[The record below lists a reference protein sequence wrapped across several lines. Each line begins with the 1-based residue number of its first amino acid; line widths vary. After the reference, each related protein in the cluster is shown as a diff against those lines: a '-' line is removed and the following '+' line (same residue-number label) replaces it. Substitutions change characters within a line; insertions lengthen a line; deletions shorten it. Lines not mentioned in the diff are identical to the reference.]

1 MNAMISDAQFNS
13 IALVLIAAI
22 TIIPTTL
29 AAYWARGAKKD
40 SGEAKE
46 NSAKALHEV
55 ATNGGMSDPNPN
67 LNDHVKYQTEML
79 ENLTKGHD
87 DLQSAFEAHLA
98 HSKTMDEALA
108 ELYLQ
113 IRPEPRQW
121 PDSGK
126 IL

>member
-13 IALVLIAAI
+13 IALVIIAAI

-67 LNDHVKYQTEML
+67 LNDHVKYQTQML
-79 ENLTKGHD
+79 ESLGAKFS
-87 DLQSAFEAHLA
+87 DLRADFDAHLA
-98 HSKTMDEALA
+98 HSKIMDEALA
-108 ELYLQ
+108 ELYLE
-113 IRPEPRQW
+113 IRPTPREW

-126 IL
+126 IR

>member
-1 MNAMISDAQFNS
+1 MTPLLSDAQFNS
-13 IALVLIAAI
+13 IALILIAAI
-22 TIIPTTL
+22 GIIPATM
-29 AAYWARGAKKD
+29 AAYYSRGAKKD
-40 SGEAKE
+40 SKDAKE

-79 ENLTKGHD
+79 ESLISELS
-87 DLQSAFEAHLA
+87 DLKADFGAHLV

-113 IRPEPRQW
+113 IRPKPRDW